1 LGSDKPVDP
10 GWLVGGPITNPGR
23 VALKNPDQG
32 VEGGGGSSR
41 FLSPIERLARIIKWI
56 NGGKAMDTKE
66 GLSVINMALEA
77 LSRAETAA
85 DDLRVRVLEL
95 GDRGWAVLGI
105 QLDKLLGEFRAHL
118 EGLLEACEDNIPTEP
133 GDDGP

>member
-1 LGSDKPVDP
+1 
-10 GWLVGGPITNPGR
+10 
-23 VALKNPDQG
+23 
-32 VEGGGGSSR
+32 
-41 FLSPIERLARIIKWI
+41 
-56 NGGKAMDTKE
+56 MDTKE